1 MAGQDTGQ
9 DKAEFMIVVGST
21 SRPLGLVPRLEAIQH
36 GMAED
41 LRASARGDKALLFEQ
56 TADRGAVNIS
66 LRR

>member
-9 DKAEFMIVVGST
+9 DKAKFVIVVGFI
-21 SRPLGLVPRLEAIQH
+21 SRPLGLVPKLEAIQH

-41 LRASARGDKALLFEQ
+41 SRARARGDKALLFEQ

-66 LRR
+66 LGR